1 MNSTRLETFLARLLV
16 DSGFRQEFLHD
27 PRSAM
32 AVQGLDAEEREA
44 ALQIDHADL
53 VLAARSFAAKRTATR
68 RDKPVRWTW
77 WKSLVTRRERP

>member
-16 DSGFRQEFLHD
+16 DQGFREEFLHD

-32 AVQGLDAEEREA
+32 DAQELDAEEREA

-53 VLAARSFAAKRTATR
+53 LLAAPSFAAKRTATR
-68 RDKPVRWTW
+68 RDKQARWAW
-77 WKSLVTRRERP
+77 WKSLGMRRARP